1 MTNGGVELPEVNG
14 FHEETDALESG
25 QVIKRKLDDA
35 ETPIKRKKKR
45 KSKEVAV
52 IKETNGQELEPQITE
67 LLKEEKLAEN
77 GSIDANGSVD
87 SGTDSP
93 PKKKK
98 DKKNK
103 KVKFGEDKTMDGVN
117 GTNDEE
123 PEKALQ
129 QNGKFDSSEE
139 SDDEIDLMKKTFSYR
154 LDAKTKEAEQGKTV
168 VSACGV

>member
-25 QVIKRKLDDA
+25 QVIKRKLDA

-67 LLKEEKLAEN
+67 LLKEDKLAE
-77 GSIDANGSVD
+77 NGSVD
-87 SGTDSP
+87 SGTDS

-103 KVKFGEDKTMDGVN
+103 KVKFGENETVDGVN

-123 PEKALQ
+123 PEKAFQ

-139 SDDEIDLMKKTFSYR
+139 SDDEIDLMKKTFSSR
-154 LDAKTKEAEQGKTV
+154 LDAKTKEAEQGKKV